1 VTVSV
6 HDIDDSNN
14 VKYRTLHVAGIQS
27 VI

>member
-6 HDIDDSNN
+6 HDIDDSNT